1 MSERL
6 QNRGTR
12 CVVLAPLASKEAV
25 GQLAQ
30 RQGWDARIEHHPA
43 LAMAETSLLRNEMRA
58 GSSRSAPGRSAPG
71 QGPLLILF
79 SADDMPGIK
88 ELINAMRR
96 YFPDSEVAQWREGRL
111 QPIMAGETTIDQ
123 LPDPPIVHSE
133 PVDAAELSMLLDP
146 LEPEREP

>member
-12 CVVLAPLASKEAV
+12 CVVLAPLANKEAV
-25 GQLAQ
+25 AQLAQ

-43 LAMAETSLLRNEMRA
+43 LALAETSLLRNEMRS
-58 GSSRSAPGRSAPG
+58 GSSWSAPG

-79 SADDMPGIK
+79 SADDMPGLA

-96 YFPDSEVAQWREGRL
+96 YFPDSEISQWREGRL
-111 QPIMAGETTIDQ
+111 QPLMAGETTIDQ